1 MLNFLN
7 KKHSVINITNCF
19 INILFSISCVAL
31 ALNSFA
37 ESNHQAQNNQNQI
50 DEFFREI
57 RMDHVEAVKKALQDG
72 LSPNSTDSKGN
83 PALIVALSE
92 KSLKTA
98 KLLIDTP
105 SIDRNQPN
113 VANET
118 AVMLAALNGYD
129 DLVIYLVD
137 KYDVELNQPGWTVLH
152 YASLNG
158 HANLVQYLLDHHA
171 YIDALSPNGTTP
183 LMMAARAG
191 HIHTVK
197 LLLDRGADITLKNAV
212 GMTVIEFAASG
223 NQTEIVTGLKSR
235 WLKLFGAPYTN

>member
-1 MLNFLN
+1 MLKFFNKTHSFVNLN
-7 KKHSVINITNCF
+7 ICF
-19 INILFSISCVAL
+19 IYIFYAISCITLSSYA
-31 ALNSFA
+31 FA
-37 ESNHQAQNNQNQI
+37 ESTENQNNQNRI

-57 RMDHVEAVKKALQDG
+57 RMDHVDAVKKALHDG
-72 LSPNSTDSKGN
+72 LSPNSIDFKGN
-83 PALIVALSE
+83 TALTVAISE

-105 SIDRNQPN
+105 SIDLNQRN

-137 KYDVELNQPGWTVLH
+137 KYDVELNQPGWTALH
-152 YASLNG
+152 YASLSG
-158 HANLVQYLLDHHA
+158 HTNLMQYLLDHHA

-191 HIHTVK
+191 HIHIVK
-197 LLLDRGADITLKNAV
+197 LLLDRGADMTIRNAA
-212 GMTVIEFAASG
+212 GMSVIEFAESN
-223 NQTEIVTGLKSR
+223 NQAEIVSGLKSR
-235 WLKLFGAPYTN
+235 WLKVFRAPYGS

>member
-1 MLNFLN
+1 MLKTLN
-7 KKHSVINITNCF
+7 KKHLISNLIYCF
-19 INILFSISCVAL
+19 IYVFLLTSCFSLSYY
-31 ALNSFA
+31 SFA
-37 ESNHQAQNNQNQI
+37 ELTQNQGDQNRI

-57 RMDHVEAVKKALQDG
+57 RMDHVEAVKKALHDG
-72 LSPNSTDSKGN
+72 LNPNVIDSKGN
-83 PALIVALSE
+83 PALLVAISE

-105 SIDRNQPN
+105 SIDLNQPN

-118 AVMLAALNGYD
+118 AVMLAALYGYD

-137 KYDVELNQPGWTVLH
+137 IYGVEINQPGWTALH

-158 HANLVQYLLDHHA
+158 HAKLVQYLLDHLA

-197 LLLDRGADITLKNAV
+197 LLLDRGADMTVKNAV
-212 GMTVIEFAASG
+212 AMTVIEFAETG
-223 NQTEIVTGLKSR
+223 NQTEIVSGLKSR
-235 WLKLFGAPYTN
+235 WLKLFGTPYTN

>member
-1 MLNFLN
+1 MLKFLN
-7 KKHSVINITNCF
+7 KKHLVSNLTLCF
-19 INILFSISCVAL
+19 INTLFLISCITL
-31 ALNSFA
+31 SSNSFA
-37 ESNHQAQNNQNQI
+37 ESSAQGQNNQNQI
-50 DEFFREI
+50 DELFRDI
-57 RMDHVEAVKKALQDG
+57 RMDQVEAVKKALHDG
-72 LSPNSTDSKGN
+72 LSPNTVDPKGN
-83 PALIVALSE
+83 TALTVALSE
-92 KSLKTA
+92 KSFKTA

-105 SIDRNQPN
+105 SIDLNQPN
-113 VANET
+113 AANET

-197 LLLDRGADITLKNAV
+197 LLLDRGADMTLKNAV
-212 GMTVIEFAASG
+212 GMTVIEFATSG
-223 NQTEIVTGLKSR
+223 NQTEIVLGLKSR

>member
-1 MLNFLN
+1 MLKILN
-7 KKHSVINITNCF
+7 KKHSINNLIICF
-19 INILFSISCVAL
+19 IYVFLLNLCFSLSSY
-31 ALNSFA
+31 SFA
-37 ESNHQAQNNQNQI
+37 EATQNQGDQHRI

-57 RMDHVEAVKKALQDG
+57 RMDHVEAVKKALHDG
-72 LSPNSTDSKGN
+72 LSPNVIDPKGN
-83 PALIVALSE
+83 PALLVAISE

-105 SIDRNQPN
+105 SIDLNQPN

-137 KYDVELNQPGWTVLH
+137 KYGVELNQPGWTALH
-152 YASLNG
+152 YASLSG
-158 HANLVQYLLDHHA
+158 HTSLIQYLLDHHA

-197 LLLDRGADITLKNAV
+197 LLLDRGADMTLKNAV

-223 NQTEIVTGLKSR
+223 NQTEIVSGLKSR
-235 WLKLFGAPYTN
+235 WLKLFGTPYTN